1 MPRADSCQSRSL
13 YIPRDAT
20 ILSVTELTSREKLF
34 RLRLSDGSEL
44 EHLPGQ
50 FIQLSILGYG
60 EAPISVASPPTRRG
74 YFELGIR
81 RVGSL
86 TTAMHALKAGDKV
99 GIRGPYGTPFDLGSM
114 GGKDL
119 LLISGGC
126 GLAPMRSLIQ
136 YAADRK
142 SEFGRVTILYGARS
156 PDQLLFKEEL
166 DKWETISG
174 FACSYTVDS
183 REGDGCYSGSTGLIT
198 GLIRPI
204 ELSPAETEAVIV
216 GPPAMYTPVIAA
228 LKEKGLSSQQIS
240 LSLERQMRCG
250 VGKCGHCSIEHLYCC
265 QDGPVFR
272 LNVIEHLHGA
282 L

>member
-1 MPRADSCQSRSL
+1 MPHQPRSL
-13 YIPRDAT
+13 YIPREAT
-20 ILSVTELTSREKLF
+20 ILSVKELTSREKLF
-34 RLRLSDGSEL
+34 RLQLSGGSEL
-44 EHLPGQ
+44 NHLPGQ

-60 EAPISVASPPTRRG
+60 EAPISVASPPTRQG

-99 GIRGPYGTPFDLGSM
+99 GIRGPYGTPFDLESM
-114 GGKDL
+114 VGKDL

-142 SEFGRVTILYGARS
+142 NEFGRVTILYGAKS
-156 PDQLLFKEEL
+156 PGQLLFKEDL

-174 FACSYTVDS
+174 FTCSYTVDS
-183 REGDGCYSGSTGLIT
+183 REGDDCYIGSTGLIT
-198 GLIRPI
+198 DLIHPI
-204 ELSPAETEAVIV
+204 ELRPEGTEAVIV
-216 GPPAMYTPVIAA
+216 GPPAMYTPAIAA
-228 LKEKGLSSQQIS
+228 LKQKGLSAQQIT

-265 QDGPVFR
+265 QDGPVFK
-272 LNVIEHLHGA
+272 LSAIEYLHGA